1 MFQKNDHTPLEGV
14 TLNDF
19 WLVTNMM
26 TFDNVGFSKAVSCSD
41 LFSHDKKSKYLYLS
55 IANNGPQ

>member
-1 MFQKNDHTPLEGV
+1 MFQKNDHTPIEGV

-26 TFDNVGFSKAVSCSD
+26 TFDNVGFSKAVSFAKFVHYFFFFVYA
-41 LFSHDKKSKYLYLS
+41 LKSTKFD
-55 IANNGPQ
+55 